1 MVLNWMVGKLESTI
15 LLRRGLTLQL
25 LECTWESQLGEK
37 IEIVGVEAVE
47 DLEDEVEVLGKIAV
61 MVEEGIGMKTGGGMI
76 VIAEI
81 GMVVV
86 TGTEVIGM
94 EKTGT
99 VGIGMEEIA
108 MVVSEGVVVIDME
121 VIVMVRIAMAGV
133 IGDQGLPVL
142 TTESRDQ
149 EENIDH
155 EVEAM
160 KGQDIELAI
169 KRTCNQSEITSI
181 FITCK

>member
-1 MVLNWMVGKLESTI
+1 MG
-15 LLRRGLTLQL
+15 
-25 LECTWESQLGEK
+25 ECTWESQLGEK

-61 MVEEGIGMKTGGGMI
+61 MVEEGIGMKIGGGMI

-94 EKTGT
+94 EE
-99 VGIGMEEIA
+99 IG
-108 MVVSEGVVVIDME
+108 MVVSEGVVVIGME

-160 KGQDIELAI
+160 K
-169 KRTCNQSEITSI
+169 
-181 FITCK
+181 

>member
-1 MVLNWMVGKLESTI
+1 
-15 LLRRGLTLQL
+15 
-25 LECTWESQLGEK
+25 
-37 IEIVGVEAVE
+37 
-47 DLEDEVEVLGKIAV
+47 
-61 MVEEGIGMKTGGGMI
+61 MVEEGIGMKTGGEMI

-86 TGTEVIGM
+86 TGM
-94 EKTGT
+94 ERTGT

-108 MVVSEGVVVIDME
+108 MVVSEGVVVIGME
-121 VIVMVRIAMAGV
+121 VIVMVRIVMAGV

-160 KGQDIELAI
+160 KGLDIELEI
-169 KRTCNQSEITSI
+169 KRTCNQSE
-181 FITCK
+181 